1 MTTGADFGKRPEP
14 APPAATTVAL
24 MPSDYE
30 VLTIERAGT
39 VATLFLDRP
48 ERRNPMNMA
57 FFSELTVAM
66 AELAGDPGVR
76 AIVIAAKGPHFSVGL
91 DLAALADIAGAGPEA
106 PAGAAGNGS
115 GPSAAELAR
124 RTHADVLRLQA
135 PFNAVSECPKPVVA
149 AVHGYCL
156 GGGVDLISACD
167 LRVCSADSVFSIRET
182 KMAIVADLGSL
193 QRLPLLTGMG
203 HVAELALTGKDI
215 DAARAERIGLVNEV
229 FADAGATLLGAQA
242 VAAEIAA
249 NSPVAVQGTK
259 SVLAAIHRQQ
269 IDAGLRYVAAWN
281 AGHLRSND
289 LTEAVT
295 AFFERRP
302 PEFTGT

>member
-1 MTTGADFGKRPEP
+1 MSESARS
-14 APPAATTVAL
+14 APPQLGTTASTTVSL

-30 VLTIERAGT
+30 VLSIERDDR

-48 ERRNPMNMA
+48 EKRNAMNMT
-57 FFSELTVAM
+57 FFSELTSAM
-66 AELAGDPGVR
+66 AELTADSEVR
-76 AIVIAAKGPHFSVGL
+76 AVVIAAKGPHFSVGL
-91 DLAALADIAGAGPEA
+91 DLKALGDIGGAGAEA
-106 PAGAAGNGS
+106 PAPRTREES
-115 GPSAAELAR
+115 QSPAELAR
-124 RTHADVLRLQA
+124 RTHADIVRLQA
-135 PFNAVSECPKPVVA
+135 PFNAIFDCPKPVIA
-149 AVHGYCL
+149 APHGYCI

-167 LRVCSADSVFSIRET
+167 LRVCSADTVFSVRET

-193 QRLPLLTGMG
+193 QRLPMLVGMG

-215 DAARAERIGLVNEV
+215 DATRAERIGLVNEV
-229 FADAGATLLGAQA
+229 FADAGATLSGAQA
-242 VAAEIAA
+242 IAAEIAA

-259 SVLAAIHRQQ
+259 AVLAQIHRQQ
-269 IDAGLRYVAAWN
+269 VDAGLRYVAAWN
-281 AGHLRSND
+281 AGQLRSND